1 MKAIDRLYKRDKIIK
16 RSINIDQELYS
27 QLQYLS
33 DKVYDSSVNRII
45 NVCAE
50 NALLK
55 NSVTAYKRPK
65 NSEVTYRS
73 ICLRKEFFDKLMKI
87 SEQTGIPFTR
97 IVNGVIKQFLEEYRE
112 EFRKTT

>member
-1 MKAIDRLYKRDKIIK
+1 MEAIDRLYKRDKIIK

-33 DKVYDSSVNRII
+33 DKVYD
-45 NVCAE
+45 
-50 NALLK
+50 
-55 NSVTAYKRPK
+55 
-65 NSEVTYRS
+65 S

-97 IVNGVIKQFLEEYRE
+97 IVNGVIKQFLEEYKD
-112 EFRKTT
+112 EFNKK

>member
-1 MKAIDRLYKRDKIIK
+1 MEAIDRLYKRDKMIT

-33 DKVYDSSVNRII
+33 DNVYDSSVNRII

-55 NSVTAYKRPK
+55 NSVKAYKRPR
-65 NSEVTYRS
+65 NADATYRS
-73 ICLRKEFFDKLMKI
+73 ICLRKDFFDKLTKI
-87 SEQTGIPFTR
+87 SEETGVPFTR
-97 IVNGVIKQFLEEYRE
+97 IINGVIKQFLEEYKD
-112 EFRKTT
+112 EFSIKQ